1 MGRGHFRG
9 HISSFKKWFLQHQV
23 VDVESAREAS
33 VIVAEKQTGLKNV
46 QITTTFFKKLQN
58 SSMQNS

>member
-9 HISSFKKWFLQHQV
+9 HISSFKEWFLQHQV

-33 VIVAEKQTGLKNV
+33 VIVAEKQTGL
-46 QITTTFFKKLQN
+46 
-58 SSMQNS
+58 